1 MSDIILAQCLECNWI
16 AEAEEFEECCPNCE
30 AIERY
35 IGSEREISWYDFW
48 RQCEE
53 LKGKI

>member
-1 MSDIILAQCLECNWI
+1 MTDIILAQCLECNWI
-16 AEAEEFEECCPNCE
+16 AEAEEFQECCPNCE